1 MARICSASKR
11 TVSLILAVCKLKDG
25 RQIAEKIANVG
36 KHIVIGNM
44 RVLVCNTYALVLAEI
59 SVSFL
64 GICWATT
71 IPFIGR
77 YAHIWNAEDSS
88 VVESL
93 LALLANLLA
102 ESRPAVDGTT
112 GKSRVKGDNIFDA
125 QIGTHS

>member
-71 IPFIGR
+71 IGR

-112 GKSRVKGDNIFDA
+112 GKSRVEGDKIFDA

>member
-11 TVSLILAVCKLKDG
+11 KFNSFADISRLQIEG
-25 RQIAEKIANVG
+25 RKG
-36 KHIVIGNM
+36 RHIVFGNM

-77 YAHIWNAEDSS
+77 YALIWNADDSS

-102 ESRPAVDGTT
+102 ESRSVVDGTT
-112 GKSRVKGDNIFDA
+112 GKSRVKDDKIFGA
-125 QIGTHS
+125 QIGAHS

>member
-11 TVSLILAVCKLKDG
+11 KFNSFADISRLQIEG
-25 RQIAEKIANVG
+25 RKG
-36 KHIVIGNM
+36 RHIVFGNM

-77 YAHIWNAEDSS
+77 YALIWNADDSS

-112 GKSRVKGDNIFDA
+112 GKSRVERDKIFDA